1 MLPYITALAVGLLIG
16 LERERSHPGRGEAT
30 AGSRTF
36 ALLGLAGALAGSID
50 GWVVAAGLLGA
61 AALLTVGYLRS
72 SREDPG
78 ATTEFAALATFLIG
92 AVAWA
97 DQAVAAAV
105 ALAVLVLLMSKDR
118 IHSFAREV
126 VSDTEMTDA
135 VRFLVMALVV
145 LPLLPDRDVG
155 PYGALNPARI
165 WQLVLA
171 LSGISWVG
179 YIATRALGAAR
190 GPLVT
195 GLAGGFVSAS
205 ATTASMGRLARRPD
219 QRRVAVAG
227 AYLASVATFVQL
239 AGIVAVADRPLLRRL
254 WPALAGGAAVLVLLA
269 AMVVRRRGERRG
281 GSSDGDD
288 PATGERQSAGRPF
301 ALAPALL
308 LAGVLTLA
316 LLGGCWIVDVVG
328 QRATVLA
335 SAAAG
340 LADAHAGALT
350 AATLHHQGQISTSV
364 ALFGVAGAI
373 ATNTCVK
380 CVLAFVAGGRRFG
393 ASVSAGLL
401 PAVGLFLGL
410 VAIAAA

>member
-1 MLPYITALAVGLLIG
+1 MLPYVTALAVGLLIG
-16 LERERSHPGRGEAT
+16 LERERSHPGQREAT

-36 ALLGLAGALAGSID
+36 ALLGLAGALAASVG
-50 GWVVAAGLLGA
+50 GWVVAAGVLSA

-72 SREDPG
+72 SRDDPG

-97 DQAVAAAV
+97 DQAVAGAV
-105 ALAVLVLLMSKDR
+105 ALAALVLLMSKDR

-219 QRRVAVAG
+219 HRRVAVAG

-239 AGIVAVADRPLLRRL
+239 AGIVAVADRTLLRRL
-254 WPALAGGAAVLVLLA
+254 WPALAGGAAMLVLLA
-269 AMVVRRRGERRG
+269 AVTVLRRGARTG
-281 GSSDGDD
+281 
-288 PATGERQSAGRPF
+288 ATGAAAGSTADVKPSAGRPF

-308 LAGVLTLA
+308 LAGILTLA
-316 LLGGCWIVDVVG
+316 LLGGRWIVDVVG

-364 ALFGVAGAI
+364 GLFGVAGAV
-373 ATNTCVK
+373 ATNTGVK

-401 PAVGLFLGL
+401 PAVGLFLML
-410 VAIAAA
+410 VAVAAA

>member
-1 MLPYITALAVGLLIG
+1 MLPYVTALAIGLLIG
-16 LERERSHPGRGEAT
+16 LERERSHPDRGEAT

-36 ALLGLAGALAGSID
+36 ALLGLAGALAASVD
-50 GWVVAAGLLGA
+50 AWVVAAGVLGA
-61 AALLTVGYLRS
+61 AALLTVGYVRS
-72 SREDPG
+72 SRDDPG
-78 ATTEFAALATFLIG
+78 ATTELAALATFLVG

-97 DQAVAAAV
+97 DQGVAAAV
-105 ALAVLVLLMSKDR
+105 ALAVLVLLISKDR
-118 IHSFAREV
+118 IHSFARDV

-205 ATTASMGRLARRPD
+205 ATTASMGRLARRPA

-239 AGIVAVADRPLLRRL
+239 AGIVAVADRTLLRRL
-254 WPALAGGAAVLVLLA
+254 WPALVGGAAVLVLRA
-269 AMVVRRRGERRG
+269 VVVVLRGRHPRG
-281 GSSDGDD
+281 TDSARDESVTDVK
-288 PATGERQSAGRPF
+288 PSAGRPF

-316 LLGGCWIVDVVG
+316 LLGGRWIVDVVG
-328 QRATVLA
+328 ERATVLA

-350 AATLHHQGQISTSV
+350 AATLHHQGEISTSV
-364 ALFGVAGAI
+364 GLFGVAGAV

-401 PAVGLFLGL
+401 PAVGVFLAL